1 VQPRWREGSWAGQN
15 GGLDFGQRPHVTLGA
30 GGGSS
35 SSRRSRHGLA
45 RGERDSGRARRGAGV
60 VAGGAG
66 AGRQGVRTQP
76 DHHHEQEPP
85 HIRHGCR
92 GGEL

>member
-1 VQPRWREGSWAGQN
+1 VFE
-15 GGLDFGQRPHVTLGA
+15 LF
-30 GGGSS
+30 
-35 SSRRSRHGLA
+35 RRSRHGLA

-85 HIRHGCR
+85 RIFDNESTINVHNQVAMMQVVVLSLVVAR
-92 GGEL
+92 